1 MPEVRRFPPPWS
13 VKEQA
18 ACFELLLLFHGL
30 VGLHVCSAPGQTSL
44 LASGA
49 PCLTSLVAS
58 GGSAGNAGINHWSA
72 SRCEWAGAIR
82 HDRHV
87 RNRIRSGWRVVKAE
101 GPHRQAELGC
111 QFLDRPGTPT
121 RQHRVQTNLA
131 SPPQRQDTPYSRWR
145 RKSSTLC
152 GRT

>member
-58 GGSAGNAGINHWSA
+58 GTPRFTSFLATGAPRDAPLFTPCHTGRCWSA
-72 SRCEWAGAIR
+72 
-82 HDRHV
+82 
-87 RNRIRSGWRVVKAE
+87 
-101 GPHRQAELGC
+101 
-111 QFLDRPGTPT
+111 
-121 RQHRVQTNLA
+121 
-131 SPPQRQDTPYSRWR
+131 
-145 RKSSTLC
+145 KSSFLICCDAPQPNCTQSPDEIDSQP
-152 GRT
+152 